1 VKIQGAIGPCAS
13 FERKGISC
21 ADTVIGQGDTSAWK
35 MSGLNRSTTLTVFFE
50 VNPTTQP
57 GPYSATGQ
65 QFFLRFLTLYQHKGG
80 EMRLRATTLTRRWAE
95 GAASTEELVAG
106 FDQEAAA
113 VTMACLQSL
122 VQT

>member
-1 VKIQGAIGPCAS
+1 
-13 FERKGISC
+13 
-21 ADTVIGQGDTSAWK
+21 

-65 QFFLRFLTLYQHKGG
+65 QLFLQFLTLYQHKGG
-80 EMRLRATTLTRRWAE
+80 EMHLRATTLTRRSVE

-113 VTMACLQSL
+113 VTMARLQSL